1 MLVEFLTALAC
12 SAERNVV
19 RGYPE
24 PGPAFD
30 VLSQVGRNVTGNVKH
45 PIAFCADEMVMV
57 KGLVIK
63 MSDSVQSFDLFDH
76 AVFRQKVEV
85 AVNRRQTDRRLFPA
99 DQFVKLFGRRV
110 DTVFLERF

>member
-1 MLVEFLTALAC
+1 MLLEFLTALAC
-12 SAERNVV
+12 SAERNIV

-30 VLSQVGRNVTGNVKH
+30 VLSQVGRNVTGDVKH
-45 PIAFCADEMVMV
+45 PIAFCADKMVMV

-63 MSDSVQSFDLFDH
+63 MGGSVQPFDLFDH

-85 AVNRRQTDRRLFPA
+85 AVNGRQTDRRLFPA
-99 DQFVKLFGRRV
+99 DQLIKLFGRRV
-110 DTVFLERF
+110 DAVFLQRF

>member
-12 SAERNVV
+12 SAERNIV

-30 VLSQVGRNVTGNVKH
+30 VLSQVGRNVTGDVKH
-45 PIAFCADEMVMV
+45 PIAFCADKMVMV

-63 MSDSVQSFDLFDH
+63 MGGSVQPFAHKAVRPSGGCSFPSAFLKSVLF
-76 AVFRQKVEV
+76 VWNISF
-85 AVNRRQTDRRLFPA
+85 
-99 DQFVKLFGRRV
+99 
-110 DTVFLERF
+110 TVP